1 VPNRS
6 RVPAGRFIVI
16 DGPDGAGKST
26 QVKLLA
32 QRLETEGRPV
42 EVFRDPGGTEV
53 GERIRQIL
61 LDPALRTMTA
71 AAETFLYMASRSQ
84 LVAEKIKPALAR
96 GTVVVLD
103 RFLSSTVAYQGA
115 AGGVSRRRILLMAE
129 LAIDGAQPDRVV
141 IIDVPPETGLE
152 RVGDVRDRM
161 EAKGLEFHR
170 RVREGFLEFARSE
183 PNALLVDGTGTPEE
197 VHEKI
202 WRALADVL

>member
-1 VPNRS
+1 
-6 RVPAGRFIVI
+6 
-16 DGPDGAGKST
+16 
-26 QVKLLA
+26 
-32 QRLETEGRPV
+32 
-42 EVFRDPGGTEV
+42 
-53 GERIRQIL
+53 
-61 LDPALRTMTA
+61 
-71 AAETFLYMASRSQ
+71 
-84 LVAEKIKPALAR
+84 
-96 GTVVVLD
+96 
-103 RFLSSTVAYQGA
+103 
-115 AGGVSRRRILLMAE
+115 MAE